1 MKILQLVT
9 KRQYRGAEV
18 FAANLS
24 KELLLL
30 GHDIIFV
37 GLYRN
42 DSNILEVPGAQ
53 HEDLV
58 KAEKTFSTTLIK
70 NLVKLIKRE
79 RPDVIQCNGS
89 DTLKFMV
96 AASFFTSSIPI
107 TYRNISMISAWL
119 NGSLKTFIYR
129 KMFKRIDH
137 VTSVGTEAAE
147 DFAVALQYPREQI
160 SVIRRG
166 IPQKKIEHS
175 SRASIKEDFG
185 MKSEDRF
192 AVHIGNFSIEKNHEF
207 LLEVFGEIKKIN
219 NHLKLVLVGNGVLFE
234 KIKNSIKEFNLQETV
249 FVTGFRNDIPEIL
262 AAAHCFVLSSK
273 VEGVPGVILE
283 AAAQKV
289 PAVATNV
296 GGVKEVLIN
305 DHTGFIINDF
315 NREKFAEKVIE
326 ILTNEA
332 LQLKLGSNAK
342 KMVEKDFD
350 PVKNAIKFEDLY
362 RNLMSG
368 SNVAHS

>member
-9 KRQYRGAEV
+9 SRQYRGAEV

-24 KELLLL
+24 KELIKL

-42 DSNILEVPGAQ
+42 NNNVLQVPGAH
-53 HEDLV
+53 HEDLID
-58 KAEKTFSTTLIK
+58 AEKTFSVTLIQK
-70 NLVKLIKRE
+70 LVKLIKKE

-89 DTLKFMV
+89 DTLKYMV
-96 AASFFTSSIPI
+96 AASYFISSIPI

-119 NGSLKTFIYR
+119 NGSLKIFVYR
-129 KMFKRIDH
+129 KIFKRVDH

-147 DFAVALQYPREQI
+147 DFMKALQYPKEKI

-166 IPQKKIEHS
+166 IPQKKIES
-175 SRASIKEDFG
+175 SSIASIKNDFG

-207 LLEVFGEIKKIN
+207 LLEVFGKIKKIN
-219 NHLKLVLVGNGVLFE
+219 KHLKLVLVGNGVLFE

-296 GGVKEVLIN
+296 GGVKEVLIDN
-305 DHTGFIINDF
+305 HTGFIIDDF
-315 NREKFAEKVIE
+315 DKEKFAEKVIE

-332 LQLKLGSNAK
+332 LQLKLGSNAY
-342 KMVEKDFD
+342 KMVEKEFN
-350 PVKNAIKFEDLY
+350 PVKNAIKFEELY
-362 RNLMSG
+362 GNLMG
-368 SNVAHS
+368 RPKLV

>member
-42 DSNILEVPGAQ
+42 DSNVLEVSGAH

-58 KAEKTFSTTLIK
+58 EAERTFSATLIK
-70 NLVKLIKRE
+70 NLIKLIRRE

-89 DTLKFMV
+89 DTLKYMV
-96 AASFFTSSIPI
+96 AASYFTSSIPI
-107 TYRNISMISAWL
+107 TYRNISMISVWL
-119 NGSLKTFIYR
+119 NGSLKTFVYR
-129 KMFKRIDH
+129 KMFERIEH
-137 VTSVGTEAAE
+137 VTSVGSEAAE
-147 DFAVALQYPREQI
+147 DFVVALQYPRKQI

-166 IPQKKIEHS
+166 IPLKKIEQS
-175 SRASIKEDFG
+175 SIAPIKEDFG
-185 MKSEDRF
+185 MKSEDRI
-192 AVHIGNFSIEKNHEF
+192 AVHIGNFSLEKNHEF
-207 LLEVFGEIKKIN
+207 LLEVFKEIKKIN
-219 NHLKLVLVGNGVLFE
+219 NRLKLVMVGNGVHFE
-234 KIKNSIKEFNLQETV
+234 NIRNRIQEFNLQETV
-249 FVTGFRNDIPEIL
+249 FVTGFRSDIPEIL

-289 PAVATNV
+289 PTVATNV
-296 GGVKEVLIN
+296 GGVKEVLIDN
-305 DHTGFIINDF
+305 QTGFIIDDF
-315 NREKFAEKVIE
+315 NKEKFAEKVIE
-326 ILTNEA
+326 ILTNET
-332 LQLKLGSNAK
+332 LQLKLGSNAYN
-342 KMVEKDFD
+342 MVEMDFN

-362 RNLMSG
+362 RDLMKG
-368 SNVAHS
+368 SQTTYP